1 MQRKVVTSFNG
12 ETEHHARVQG
22 VSFFGDDCSCQPQLR
37 GNERPVTT
45 PSGTLR
51 RQSPRAKKNAT
62 VLFITSNGIGLGHL
76 TRMMAIARRLPPHKQ
91 AIFLTMSQ
99 GLSLIVR
106 EGFFAEYFPAES
118 YLLRCVASPSGRPKS
133 RLSKKV
139 QKKWDARLQERLQEM
154 IAAHDPE
161 TIVFDG
167 VWIYDGLYGT
177 ALRDFRRPF
186 IWSRRAMWKPELDT
200 LADMSWVF
208 DAIVEPGELAESM
221 DIGRTVAQRQSA
233 IRIPPVVYLEES
245 ELLDKDTARRTL
257 GLDAGKAAVL
267 IQLGT
272 GNIGDIQ
279 TPIGLFVRALMEIPD
294 IQIVVAEPPISNSP
308 LSVPE
313 GVRKVNLYPL
323 SKYYRAFDF
332 AISASGYN
340 SYHELIA
347 FAVPT
352 IFVPNLKMLSDNQ
365 ASRARYAEEAGVGL
379 CVEEVTGERVQH
391 CLKIMLDEERRGNMA
406 SRCREL
412 SHENGANTAVKV
424 IEDLMQ
430 GWADLR
436 ETKLRKTRLPARILQ
451 LIRSSYIK
459 ISRAWANPQRTF
471 SILLEICA
479 GIVPYLKTKDKS
491 LPRALFLTLS
501 LSAPDLE
508 KLLTEVHR
516 VQTMA
521 RTFAPVFVT
530 DSDDF
535 HLFRQYGY
543 LFEYVPPERQ
553 WNRTGLDGT
562 WTDFSARRIKS
573 AIKAHRPRQVVA
585 VYGIDKP
592 EAIRNSLLHVSHAY
606 GP

>member
-1 MQRKVVTSFNG
+1 
-12 ETEHHARVQG
+12 
-22 VSFFGDDCSCQPQLR
+22 
-37 GNERPVTT
+37 
-45 PSGTLR
+45 
-51 RQSPRAKKNAT
+51 
-62 VLFITSNGIGLGHL
+62 
-76 TRMMAIARRLPPHKQ
+76 
-91 AIFLTMSQ
+91 
-99 GLSLIVR
+99 
-106 EGFFAEYFPAES
+106 
-118 YLLRCVASPSGRPKS
+118 
-133 RLSKKV
+133 
-139 QKKWDARLQERLQEM
+139 
-154 IAAHDPE
+154 
-161 TIVFDG
+161 
-167 VWIYDGLYGT
+167 
-177 ALRDFRRPF
+177 
-186 IWSRRAMWKPELDT
+186 MWKPELDT
-200 LADMSWVF
+200 LADLSWVF

-245 ELLDKDTARRTL
+245 ELLDKDTARRAL
-257 GLDAGKAAVL
+257 GLDAEKAAVL
-267 IQLGT
+267 MQLGT

-294 IQIVVAEPPISNSP
+294 IQIVVAEPPISNRP

-365 ASRARYAEEAGVGL
+365 ASRARYAEEAGLGL
-379 CVEEVTGERVQH
+379 CVEEVTEERVQH
-391 CLKIMLDEERRGNMA
+391 CLKIMLDEESRRNMTA
-406 SRCREL
+406 RCREL
-412 SHENGANTAVKV
+412 SHENGAKTAVKV

-430 GWADLR
+430 RWADLR
-436 ETKLRKTRLPARILQ
+436 ETKLRKTRLPAMILQ
-451 LIRSSYIK
+451 VMRSSYIK

-471 SILLEICA
+471 SILLELCA
-479 GIVPYLKTKDKS
+479 GIVPYLMTKNES
-491 LPRALFLTLS
+491 QPRTLFLTLS
-501 LSAPDLE
+501 LSAADLE
-508 KLLTEVHR
+508 RLLTEVHR
-516 VQTMA
+516 AQTMA

-530 DSDDF
+530 DSDDL
-535 HLFRQYGY
+535 HLFRQYGF

-585 VYGIDKP
+585 IYGIDKP